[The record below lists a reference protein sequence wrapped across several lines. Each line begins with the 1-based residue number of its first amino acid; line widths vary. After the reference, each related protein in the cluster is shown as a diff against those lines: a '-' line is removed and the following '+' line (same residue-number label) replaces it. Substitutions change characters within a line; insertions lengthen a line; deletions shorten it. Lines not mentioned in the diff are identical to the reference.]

1 MFVLILRNLGR
12 YLTCSISQAQLKGK
26 GNMECWP
33 WCSRRRA
40 LIRLEQAGERE
51 KEKKKSIKIA
61 SSPDPQNIF
70 SSLTTTNRQ
79 SQQFQSPA
87 LNNMKF
93 SFAAVLGLLAF
104 AQAAPNAFPE
114 VLEATTAEV
123 EARAEITAFTLNEAE
138 GEPIPFVSLLNLLE
152 PLARRH
158 QHEHEQ
164 MTNRER

>member
-1 MFVLILRNLGR
+1 
-12 YLTCSISQAQLKGK
+12 
-26 GNMECWP
+26 
-33 WCSRRRA
+33 
-40 LIRLEQAGERE
+40 
-51 KEKKKSIKIA
+51 
-61 SSPDPQNIF
+61 
-70 SSLTTTNRQ
+70 
-79 SQQFQSPA
+79 
-87 LNNMKF
+87 MKF